1 MDLCFAHFEGMKKE
15 IQTDSQIK
23 IAYYYRRRLKML
35 KKEKDA
41 AAKAKKGKKGKK
53 GAVAKKEPEK
63 TSTNSKAS
71 S

>member
-1 MDLCFAHFEGMKKE
+1 
-15 IQTDSQIK
+15 
-23 IAYYYRRRLKML
+23 ML